1 MGNSESQ
8 SSSSDVSNFKD
19 HFDALRNLSSSLK
32 QGQTFAMFGE
42 EVDQEDNNTKRN
54 NFNFWLC
61 RVEEKAPVSILNE
74 KTNELEKAEDSH
86 ISCYGSH
93 TKSGI
98 FYFWLL
104 RDFYYQRE
112 QEGEKGAETN
122 SSKGSQYNFRRPSE
136 EEVKAFSTA
145 AIAHLQEHNSHDMG
159 RRGTWK
165 TVVPLR
171 MWRRD
176 VENTSSPLLPG
187 FHVFENSE
195 EQDKFQ
201 LYGRKIMQDFMMK

>member
-8 SSSSDVSNFKD
+8 SSADVSNFKD
-19 HFDALRNLSSSLK
+19 HFDALRTLSSSLK

-42 EVDQEDNNTKRN
+42 EVDQEENYTKRN

-74 KTNELEKAEDSH
+74 KTNELEKTEDAH
-86 ISCYGSH
+86 IACYGAQ

-104 RDFYYQRE
+104 KDFFRQGE
-112 QEGEKGAETN
+112 HEGENGAEAD
-122 SSKGSQYNFRRPSE
+122 SSKGTKYKFRRPSE
-136 EEVKAFSTA
+136 GEVKAFAAA
-145 AIAHLQEHNSHDMG
+145 AIAHMREHSDMG

-171 MWRRD
+171 MWRQD

-195 EQDKFQ
+195 EQDKFAE
-201 LYGRKIMQDFMMK
+201 YGRKIMQDFMMK